1 MTYIIDWIEFDW
13 DESIEEVMETLDT
26 VNNFIESQEEI
37 IKFLQEEEKKA
48 VILNKDNVEEM
59 IQSAI
64 NSLKEEKKEIRKE
77 YIRESIL
84 LTIDARIEE
93 FKTSLIE
100 DVREMMK
107 EV

>member
-13 DESIEEVMETLDT
+13 DESIAEVMETL
-26 VNNFIESQEEI
+26 EI
-37 IKFLQEEEKKA
+37 VRSVEEE
-48 VILNKDNVEEM
+48 EE
-59 IQSAI
+59 
-64 NSLKEEKKEIRKE
+64 EEKE